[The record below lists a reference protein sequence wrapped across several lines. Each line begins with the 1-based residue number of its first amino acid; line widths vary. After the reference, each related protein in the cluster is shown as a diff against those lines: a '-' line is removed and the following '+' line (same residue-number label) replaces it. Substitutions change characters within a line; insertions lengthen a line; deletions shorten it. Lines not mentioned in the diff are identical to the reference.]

1 MTDAGPVV
9 ATTAGTFRSRLT
21 RSLRSVVCI
30 LGLLAGVPSASAQFI
45 QDAVPG
51 GLIEIPLAP
60 LELSRPE
67 AYFGQKQLLVMPFGR
82 RWSGLAGLPLG
93 MVPGTYVIQ
102 VRFTDSDKLEDRA
115 FTVYPGRGG
124 GRTRVALPGPPPE
137 ALETE
142 FAWREPLE
150 AELPLIAPVA
160 ATARPLF
167 GRYREESTA
176 GGPYADFV
184 AFRIPGTLLV
194 RAPGVG
200 RVTATIQEEAGTW
213 VWIDHGMGLYTR
225 LGPITE
231 TNLNPSNTVAA
242 GQAIGRFRLDE
253 EDTPGIFYLSVFLN
267 GAAID
272 PFLIFDMDST
282 TGGNADSGRSRPGR
296 AR

>member
-1 MTDAGPVV
+1 MDTVSDPAR
-9 ATTAGTFRSRLT
+9 ARLA
-21 RSLRSVVCI
+21 RRLRSVVCF
-30 LGLLAGVPSASAQFI
+30 LGLLAGVAPASAQFI

-82 RWSGLAGLPLG
+82 RWSGLAGLPLD

-102 VRFTDSDKLEDRA
+102 VHFTDSDKQEDRA

-124 GRTRVALPGPPPE
+124 GRSQVALPGPPPE
-137 ALETE
+137 ALDTE

-150 AELPLIAPVA
+150 AELPLSPPVA

-167 GRYREESTA
+167 GRYMEGSTA
-176 GGPYADFV
+176 GDPYSDFV

-194 RAPGVG
+194 RAPGAG
-200 RVTATIQEEAGTW
+200 RVTDTIVQEAGTW

-225 LGPITE
+225 LGPITD
-231 TNLNPSNTVAA
+231 TNLKPSNTVAG
-242 GQAIGRFRLDE
+242 GQAIGRLRLDE

-267 GAAID
+267 GAAVD
-272 PFLIFDMDST
+272 PFLIFNMDNT
-282 TGGNADSGRSRPGR
+282 PGGNAASGRSRTGR

>member
-1 MTDAGPVV
+1 M
-9 ATTAGTFRSRLT
+9 
-21 RSLRSVVCI
+21 
-30 LGLLAGVPSASAQFI
+30 LAVIPPASAQFI

-82 RWSGLAGLPLG
+82 RWSALAGLPLG

-124 GRTRVALPGPPPE
+124 GRTRVELPGPPPE

-150 AELPLIAPVA
+150 AELPLTSPVA

-167 GRYREESTA
+167 GRYREGATA
-176 GGPYADFV
+176 GDAYVDFV

-194 RAPGVG
+194 RAPGAG
-200 RVTATIQEEAGTW
+200 RVAATVADEAGTW

-225 LGPITE
+225 LGPITD
-231 TNLNPSNTVAA
+231 TSLNPTNTVTA
-242 GQAIGRFRLDE
+242 GQAVGRLRLDE
-253 EDTPGIFYLSVFLN
+253 DDTPLIFYLSVFLN
-267 GAAID
+267 DAAVD
-272 PFLIFDMDST
+272 PFLIFDMDRT
-282 TGGNADSGRSRPGR
+282 AGGNTASDQSRPR
-296 AR
+296 TH